1 MKINRN
7 MSAVVAN
14 KQLLRTENKLALSM
28 QKLSSGYKINKSG
41 DNPAGMAISNK
52 MRAQIDA
59 LSKAEQNA
67 ADGTSVLQI
76 ADGALSE
83 VSSILQRMN
92 ELSIQAANG
101 TNSKSDRQSIQQEI
115 DELKK
120 EVNRIS
126 ANTEFN
132 TKSLLDGSS
141 DVRTYCDFASRM
153 RVSDEVRPGLYQI
166 DITNEAK
173 QAEYVITMNDDIQE
187 SGELYIN
194 GKTVNIEAG
203 MDLEAV
209 AGQFRGIQ
217 EEIGAEVTYDVT
229 NNTITITS
237 IGYGSRREF
246 SVFASDQA
254 FLDGNLDF
262 LAGTFT
268 TNADG
273 ELEQLIKGEDVQV
286 AGLRLWDEKQNAYV
300 DVPSTITTTDS
311 RRVTI
316 TDPYGLK
323 IEFQVDEGVGV
334 GTDYEFE
341 VTDIGSMTL
350 QIGANE
356 YQTMDVRIPEVSTES
371 LYLDEVDVV
380 AYGGPEYAIEV
391 ISDAISRLNDIRS
404 RIGAFQN
411 RVEYAESGLAESQ
424 ENMTAAYSRI
434 MDTDMA
440 KEMSE
445 YTQLNILD
453 QASVSVL
460 SQANDMP
467 QQVLSLL
474 GR

>member
-7 MSAVVAN
+7 MSAVIAN
-14 KQLLRTENKLALSM
+14 KQLLRTENKLSLSM
-28 QKLSSGYKINKSG
+28 EKLSSGYKINRSG

-59 LSKAEQNA
+59 LDKAEQNA
-67 ADGTSVLQI
+67 ADGTSALQI

-83 VSSILQRMN
+83 VSSILQRMS

-101 TNSKSDRQSIQQEI
+101 TNSKSDRESIQLEI

-120 EVNRIS
+120 EVDRIS
-126 ANTEFN
+126 DNTEFN

-141 DVRTYCDFASRM
+141 NISPYCDFATRM
-153 RVSDEVRPGLYQI
+153 DISEQVQPGKYRI
-166 DITNEAK
+166 DIDTEPT
-173 QAEYVITMNDDIQE
+173 QATYRIPFNGDVLQDGTMT
-187 SGELYIN
+187 IN
-194 GKTVNIEAG
+194 GKSITFEKG
-203 MDLEAV
+203 MNVEDIAK
-209 AGQFRGIQ
+209 QFRDIQ
-217 EEIGAEVTYDVT
+217 EEIGAAV
-229 NNTITITS
+229 
-237 IGYGSRREF
+237 
-246 SVFASDQA
+246 
-254 FLDGNLDF
+254 
-262 LAGTFT
+262 TFT
-268 TNADG
+268 TNSITLTSNGYGSKYAFEIGVDSQEFLDVNAPNMDLGTFITQPDG
-273 ELEQLIKGEDVQV
+273 SLSTVVSGEDIQV
-286 AGLRLWDEKQNAYV
+286 SGLRLYNEKDGRYE
-300 DVPSTITTTDS
+300 DVPSTIATTSD
-311 RRVTI
+311 RRVLL

-323 IEFQVDEGVGV
+323 IDFLVNEDTVA

-341 VTDIGSMTL
+341 VTDIGSLTL
-350 QIGANE
+350 QIGANQ

-380 AYGGPEYAIEV
+380 AYRGADFAIET
-391 ISDAISRLNDIRS
+391 ISDAISKLNDIRS

-411 RVEYAESGLAESQ
+411 RVEYAQSGLAESQ

-440 KEMSE
+440 EEMSE

-460 SQANDMP
+460 AQANDMP